1 MLLFVEPVKKF
12 MNMSIKVRLKLFDR
26 KISVYF
32 IKDIRFST
40 QLHAIYVE
48 EIIQKVQIDFCPQNV
63 LET

>member
-1 MLLFVEPVKKF
+1 